1 MSEKEI
7 FELQNKIDEGLRLAE
22 RRMLEEK
29 ALRNENVI
37 VQTDDGAIQHIPAK
51 QVLAAL

>member
-1 MSEKEI
+1 MSEQEIKEL
-7 FELQNKIDEGLRLAE
+7 EDKIISGLRLAE

-37 VQTDDGAIQHIPAK
+37 VQTDDGAIQHIPAR
-51 QVLAAL
+51 QVLAAM